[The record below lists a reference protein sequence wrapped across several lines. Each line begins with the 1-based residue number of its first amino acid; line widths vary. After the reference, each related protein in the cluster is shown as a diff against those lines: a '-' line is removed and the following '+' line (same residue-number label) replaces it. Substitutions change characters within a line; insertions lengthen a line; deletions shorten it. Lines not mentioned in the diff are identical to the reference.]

1 MPTNPTWQNTVTYAG
16 SDLRRASMTT
26 LMGDGT
32 ALGGRSGVR
41 PGDPGLAVTLTGGTT
56 INVAAGV
63 ASLYRSGQ
71 GLYRAF
77 LASATVV
84 GTLNAAH
91 ASFTRIDLVYLRVWD
106 TDVDSTGLRKAD
118 AVYLA
123 GTASASPVAPTPG
136 ASEIY
141 IPLAT
146 ITVPPSGG
154 GAASVQD
161 SRPVT
166 TAPGGIL
173 PASTAPNSPYTG
185 QYWDDGTQL
194 RRWNGSTWETY
205 GPVTSWTAYT
215 PTWAGLSALGASTVR
230 GRYWKTG
237 TRCEAAMMLA
247 WGTGSSLGTGSITV
261 SLPFTAA
268 TFSTDPFGWQGEGK
282 YRESG
287 TGLWHPLHIAVE
299 AGGTTAVVQAHRAG
313 DIGLVSPGALGY
325 TWGGVTAHM
334 RAQIVYETI

>member
-1 MPTNPTWQNTVTYAG
+1 MPTNPTWQNTITYAG
-16 SDLRRASMTT
+16 SDLRRADMATV
-26 LMGDGT
+26 MGDGT
-32 ALGGRSGVR
+32 ALGGRSGIR
-41 PGDPGLAVTLTGGTT
+41 PGDPGLTVTLTGGTT

-71 GLYRAF
+71 GLYRGF

-106 TDVDSTGLRKAD
+106 TDVDSSGLRKAD

-141 IPLAT
+141 IPLAQV
-146 ITVPPSGG
+146 TVPPSGG

-161 SRPVT
+161 ARPVT

-173 PASTAPNSPYTG
+173 PAATAPATPYVG
-185 QYWDDGTQL
+185 EYWDDGTQL
-194 RRWNGSTWETY
+194 RRWNGSAWETY
-205 GPVTSWTAYT
+205 GPVTTWTPYT
-215 PTWAGLSALGASTVR
+215 PVWSGLSALGSSTVR

-237 TRCEAAMMLA
+237 TRCEAVAMLA
-247 WGTGSSLGTGSITV
+247 WGTGSSLGTGTITV

-268 TFSTDPFGWQGEGK
+268 TFGTDPFGWHGEGK
-282 YRESG
+282 FRESAS
-287 TGLWHPLHIAVE
+287 GLWHPMHCNVE
-299 AGGTTAVVQAHRAG
+299 AGGTIMTVNAHRQT
-313 DIGLVSPGALGY
+313 DIGLVSPGSLGY
-325 TWGGVTAHM
+325 TWSGANGYIRAH
-334 RAQIVYETI
+334 VVFETV